1 MEEVK
6 NKETNTPNRSVWKNF
21 KSTYKYA
28 KTGRKY
34 LWLFLVTNIVM
45 TIISIIAP
53 ILGAQKL
60 LALTSNNYQKL
71 LVIVLVVFGLEI
83 FRNFSRLAYN

>member
-6 NKETNTPNRSVWKNF
+6 NKETKTPNRSVWKNF

-34 LWLFLVTNIVM
+34 LWFFLVSIIVM

-53 ILGAQKL
+53 IIFII
-60 LALTSNNYQKL
+60 SF
-71 LVIVLVVFGLEI
+71 IMMLEETCK
-83 FRNFSRLAYN
+83 